1 MASKNFSKSVK
12 IARDRPSKDYAYK
25 MKPTKAEK
33 ELNWKPKY
41 SINEGLKKTINW
53 YKNNK
58 NQTSILGKIYVH
70 KP

>member
-1 MASKNFSKSVK
+1 MSPKKVEQTF
-12 IARDRPSKDYAYK
+12 
-25 MKPTKAEK
+25 
-33 ELNWKPKY
+33 NWKPKY